1 MNVKSLFA
9 AVAIGSIG
17 VATACNAERKQ
28 ECDQLLAAMKPLET
42 PPPSADAV
50 DRMLSTI
57 GTLTLQDQ
65 PLHEYASSAKTTL
78 AVLANSLNTQAS
90 PSPPDGTDD
99 LVKATVKEARAERDD
114 VARYC
119 AQ

>member
-1 MNVKSLFA
+1 MNVMSLFA
-9 AVAIGSIG
+9 AVAIGAIG
-17 VATACNAERKQ
+17 AATACNAERKQ
-28 ECDQLLAAMKPLET
+28 ECDQLLTAMKPLEAA
-42 PPPSADAV
+42 PAGADAI
-50 DRMLSTI
+50 DRMRSAI
-57 GTLTLQDQ
+57 ATLPLQDQ

-78 AVLANSLNTQAS
+78 AVLANALKTQAS

-99 LVKATVKEARAERDD
+99 LVKATVKEALAERDD